1 MPRSIAIGPASVSRI
16 FFKCLSYNINICKKE
31 RAQRNSNTVPFFFQ
45 NSYSDSEDNNAMN
58 YVTVEGIDI
67 KNEDFDCVDNS
78 IYEEEISADT
88 LDSKPLLKDQDEFEN
103 SENKPLKIQERKP
116 KPHSC
121 SQCGER
127 FRKKSNLLRHVQRVH
142 EGKEKKEI
150 DFQKI
155 YKCSIC
161 SSSFTRNIILTD
173 HMTTVHNIEYHK
185 CSKCDK
191 RFRKKANLLGHV
203 GRVHEGKMK
212 KKIYKCPICSS
223 TFTRNMSLTKHM
235 TTIHNID
242 YECTVCNVTFKT
254 NPKLKRH
261 LKIEHNIRKSYECS
275 TCNATFSVSNSLKK
289 HIETVHEKKKPYLCP
304 ECGKSFSGTN
314 NLKIHVEAIHEKK
327 EYECTK
333 CDEVFKTL
341 YLYKAH
347 MAYKHEGQQMHKC
360 PMCDA
365 ELKSKQTL
373 RTHIAFVH
381 EGKACERMR
390 WDQF

>member
-1 MPRSIAIGPASVSRI
+1 MDLHRYHEFSLNVLVTTSTFV
-16 FFKCLSYNINICKKE
+16 KKE

-127 FRKKSNLLRHVQRVH
+127 FRKKSNLLGHMRRIH
-142 EGKEKKEI
+142 EGK
-150 DFQKI
+150 
-155 YKCSIC
+155 
-161 SSSFTRNIILTD
+161 T
-173 HMTTVHNIEYHK
+173 
-185 CSKCDK
+185 
-191 RFRKKANLLGHV
+191 
-203 GRVHEGKMK
+203 K
-212 KKIYKCPICSS
+212 KKIYKCSICSS
-223 TFTRNMSLTKHM
+223 TFTRNMSLTNHM
-235 TTIHNID
+235 ATIHNID
-242 YECTVCNVTFKT
+242 YQCTICNEAFKT
-254 NPKLKRH
+254 NVKLTRH
-261 LKIEHNIRKSYECS
+261 LKLKHNVRKSFDCPRCDS
-275 TCNATFSVSNSLKK
+275 TFSVRNSLKT
-289 HIETVHEKKKPYLCP
+289 HIARVHEKKKPHLCP

-333 CDEVFKTL
+333 CNEIFKTL

-347 MAYKHEGQQMHKC
+347 MAYKHEGQEMHKC

-365 ELKSKQTL
+365 ELKSKQIL
-373 RTHIAFVH
+373 RNHIAFMH
-381 EGKACERMR
+381 EGKLCDRMSCKE
-390 WDQF
+390 FTYFFLFFTNGSPYFL